1 MAEAKKWVVS
11 ETGNIFDD
19 FKIGDQIGQP
29 GQFGVAKRCQRKKD
43 GEHFAV
49 KVIDKQKFMWV
60 DDIGDMMGDLRAEIE
75 VMQSLSHNNII
86 KLHDVYETQFELYL
100 VQELCTGGELFD
112 EITKRGKYTE
122 KDASL
127 VVIQIFKGV
136 AHMHQKGIA
145 HCDLKPDN
153 LLFHGDGDLKI
164 IDFGMAKRIP
174 RSRFLKRMCGTP
186 YYTAPEIIKG
196 QYHKSADCWAIGV
209 IMFVMLYGYPPF
221 YVDPKR
227 YGKRENDMIYKQIRK
242 GFVPKVKKGY
252 GRHFPE
258 SIVTS
263 DEGKDL
269 IKHLLRKDVAAR
281 LTAVEAMDH
290 KWFASAS
297 SDRQISAQVKASL
310 ETFRKAN
317 RFKTTIL
324 NMFKDIQIDA
334 AKREKMQQEFNEMD
348 KDKNGQICWDEFK
361 FTVNKLGILNEAEA
375 RKVFDAA
382 DFNNDQTISFDEL
395 LLTVADHQLRNVDER
410 LYKMFLRLDQNKDG
424 FLSADEIKSYVNKEL
439 KDDPFV
445 KDLGL
450 VENMDSII
458 KEADVNK
465 DGRISWKEFFHAIH
479 PDHAEEEDEK
489 EEGSASADADAL
501 FDRDDV
507 KASG

>member
-1 MAEAKKWVVS
+1 MADAKKWVIS
-11 ETGNIFDD
+11 ETGNISDD

-29 GQFGVAKRCQRKKD
+29 GQFGVAKRCQRKSD

-49 KVIDKQKFMWV
+49 KIIDKQKFMWV
-60 DDIGDMMGDLRAEIE
+60 DDIGDTMGDLRAEIE

-86 KLHDVYETQFELYL
+86 KLHDVYETEFNLYL

-112 EITKRGKYTE
+112 EITRRGNYTE

-127 VVIQIFKGV
+127 VVIQILKGV

-153 LLFHGDGDLKI
+153 LLFHADGVLKI

-209 IMFVMLYGYPPF
+209 IMFVMLFGYPPF
-221 YVDPKR
+221 YVDPQK
-227 YGKRENDMIYKQIRK
+227 YGNRENDMIYKQIRK
-242 GFVPKVKKGY
+242 GFVPKVKLGY
-252 GRHFPE
+252 GRHFP
-258 SIVTS
+258 STIDTS
-263 DEGKDL
+263 EEGKDL

-281 LTAVEAMDH
+281 LTAVEAIDH

-297 SDRQISAQVKASL
+297 SDRKISAQVKASL
-310 ETFRKAN
+310 TTFRKAN

-334 AKREKMQQEFNEMD
+334 DKRQKMKQEFNEMD

-361 FTVNKLGILNEAEA
+361 STVSKLDILSESEA

-410 LYKMFLRLDQNKDG
+410 MYKMFLRLDHNKDG
-424 FLSADEIKSYVNKEL
+424 FLSADEIKNYVNKEL
-439 KDDPFV
+439 KNDPFV

-465 DGRISWKEFFHAIH
+465 DGKISWKEFFHAVH
-479 PDHAEEEDEK
+479 PEHAEEEDEK
-489 EEGSASADADAL
+489 EEGSASADANAL
-501 FDRDDV
+501 FDKDDV

>member
-1 MAEAKKWVVS
+1 MADAKKWVIS
-11 ETGNIFDD
+11 ETGNISDD

-29 GQFGVAKRCQRKKD
+29 GQFGVAKRCQRKSD

-49 KVIDKQKFMWV
+49 KIIDKQKFMWV
-60 DDIGDMMGDLRAEIE
+60 DDISDMMGDLRAEIE
-75 VMQSLSHNNII
+75 VMQSLSHKNII
-86 KLHDVYETQFELYL
+86 KLHNVYETQFELYL

-112 EITKRGKYTE
+112 EITKRGNYTE

-127 VVIQIFKGV
+127 VVIQIFRGV

-209 IMFVMLYGYPPF
+209 ILFVMLYGYPPF
-221 YVDPKR
+221 YVDPQK
-227 YGKRENDMIYKQIRK
+227 YGNRENDMIYKQIKK
-242 GFVPKVKKGY
+242 GFVPKVKAGY
-252 GRHFPE
+252 GRHFPAT
-258 SIVTS
+258 IDTS
-263 DEGKDL
+263 DEGKNL
-269 IKHLLRKDVAAR
+269 IKLLLRKDVAAR

-297 SDRQISAQVKASL
+297 SDRQMSAQVKASL

-324 NMFKDIQIDA
+324 NLFKDIQIDA
-334 AKREKMQQEFNEMD
+334 AKREKMQQEFNLMD

-361 FTVNKLGILNEAEA
+361 STVNKLDILNEADA

-395 LLTVADHQLRNVDER
+395 LLTVVDHQVRNVDER

-465 DGRISWKEFFHAIH
+465 DGRISWKEFFHAVH
-479 PDHAEEEDEK
+479 PDHAEAEDEK
-489 EEGSASADADAL
+489 EEASASADADAL
-501 FDRDDV
+501 FDKDDV